1 MESKTAVY
9 PGSFD
14 PVTFGHL
21 DIIQRSVRIFE
32 RVVVAVAQN
41 VRKEPFLSLDD
52 RIGLLRE
59 VTEEIP
65 NIEVVSFGG
74 LLVDFAR
81 SIEASVAIRGL
92 RAVSDF
98 EYELQMALTNR
109 SLDPELETVF
119 LMPKGRFIFL
129 SSALVRELSQLGGP
143 IEKFVPEPVVR
154 VLKMRYPDVWNS

>member
-1 MESKTAVY
+1 MDERTAVY

-14 PVTFGHL
+14 PVTYGHL
-21 DIIQRSVRIFE
+21 DIIKRSVRIFDT
-32 RVVVAVAQN
+32 VVVAVAHN

-52 RIGLLRE
+52 RIDLLRE
-59 VTEEIP
+59 VTREIP
-65 NIEVVSFGG
+65 GVEVVSFGG

-81 SIEASVAIRGL
+81 SIDAKVAIRGL

-109 SLDPELETVF
+109 TLDPDLETVF
-119 LMPKGRFIFL
+119 LMPKGRFVFL

-143 IEKFVPEPVVR
+143 VERFVPEPVVR
-154 VLKMRYPDVWNS
+154 LLKTRFPETMNS